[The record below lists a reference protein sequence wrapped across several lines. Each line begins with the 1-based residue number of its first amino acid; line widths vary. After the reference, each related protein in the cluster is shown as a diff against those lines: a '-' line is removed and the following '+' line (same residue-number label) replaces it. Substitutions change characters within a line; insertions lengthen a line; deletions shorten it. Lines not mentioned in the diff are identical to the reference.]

1 MKHRLDA
8 ALSVQQI
15 VFPLRA
21 AETLVDST
29 ASAGEMQCRVDTAGV
44 ETAETVGVPVSNRAP
59 LTVAGGIIQPS
70 TLKTPK
76 SVFQFSTIFFICT

>member
-8 ALSVQQI
+8 ARSVKQI
-15 VFPLRA
+15 IFPLMA
-21 AETLVDST
+21 TETLVDST
-29 ASAGEMQCRVDTAGV
+29 AGEMQRRVDTAGV